1 MRDYFVFDGINT
13 QDYQMYAANKN
24 QFEGGG
30 KRVET
35 ITVPGRNGTL
45 SISDGTYE
53 NVTITY
59 EMYCKGDIRKNLA
72 AMRDRLGATSG
83 YCRLADSFEPDLFM
97 KARYSEPFNVKGSDR
112 KGAAADI
119 SFDCDPRR
127 FLKSG
132 EKTKTLTGA
141 ASLKNPTR
149 NEARPLIRAY
159 GSGTLTIGSIRVQ
172 ITTANVYTDIDCE
185 IEEAYKGSVSC
196 NNNIVLTDGYFPV
209 LKTGVNEISFTDF
222 SKVEITPRWW
232 IR

>member
-1 MRDYFVFDGINT
+1 MREYFVFDGINT
-13 QDYQMYAANKN
+13 QDYLMYAADKN

-35 ITVPGRNGTL
+35 IVVPGRNGTL

-59 EMYCKGDIRKNLA
+59 EMYCRGDIRNNLA

-83 YCRLADSFEPDLFM
+83 YRRLADSFEPDVFM
-97 KARYSEPFNVKGSDR
+97 KARYVEAFSVKGSDR
-112 KGAAADI
+112 KGAAIDV

-132 EKTKTLTGA
+132 ERAMTLTGKS
-141 ASLKNPTR
+141 SLRNPTR

-159 GSGTLTIGSIRVQ
+159 GTGTLAVGGARMQV
-172 ITTANVYTDIDCE
+172 TAADAYTDIDSE
-185 IEEAYKGSVSC
+185 VEEAYKDSVNC
-196 NNNIVLTDGYFPV
+196 NGNIVLADGRFPV
-209 LKTGVNEISFTDF
+209 LEAGINEVSFTGF
-222 SKVEITPRWW
+222 SKIEITPRWW
-232 IR
+232 TR